1 MLLEPTIC
9 KPLSLKCPC
18 VGGPRTILSACLWGD
33 GFCLDKHLEA
43 IQRHYIQRALREA
56 GGVKSRA
63 ARVLGMK
70 NYQTLDAQL
79 RRLGVEWEAR

>member
-1 MLLEPTIC
+1 MSDNDALGADDLQAALAEMPMGRRAQDD
-9 KPLSLKCPC
+9 PLGLP
-18 VGGPRTILSACLWGD
+18 LGD
-33 GFCLDKHLEA
+33 SFCLDKHLEA

-63 ARVLGMK
+63 ARLLGLK

-79 RRLGVEWEAR
+79 KRLGVV